1 VEGIG
6 HWNLPCYLL
15 AVWAGSLAAKYI
27 YTKDVA
33 SGWRTRVDS
42 GIWNL
47 HCAVPNASSRVDSC
61 RNLEAGIPG
70 PTFLVMRFMEIN
82 IQVCPFS
89 LWRNLKLFVPLDILE
104 IGTDEDFGHV
114 PIPQSVRLG

>member
-1 VEGIG
+1 MLSPGGLGRVLGCEIDLYARCC
-6 HWNLPCYLL
+6 H
-15 AVWAGSLAAKYI
+15 
-27 YTKDVA
+27 
-33 SGWRTRVDS
+33 GWRTRVDS

-47 HCAVPNASSRVDSC
+47 HCAVPNASSTVDSC